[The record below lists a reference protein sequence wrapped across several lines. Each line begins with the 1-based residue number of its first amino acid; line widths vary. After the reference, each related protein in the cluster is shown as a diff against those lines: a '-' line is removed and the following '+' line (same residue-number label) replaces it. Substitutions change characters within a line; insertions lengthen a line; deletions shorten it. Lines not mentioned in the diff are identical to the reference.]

1 MPQITIVSESLER
14 LQGFLIGIEWTNDSA
29 LSLVAVDAQQQ
40 TALLCDQDADEDR
53 HWRLGPCGLEA
64 MADERDL

>member
-1 MPQITIVSESLER
+1 MAQITVVSESLER

-29 LSLVAVDAQQQ
+29 LSLIALDPQQR

-53 HWRLGPCGLEA
+53 QWRLGPCGLEA
-64 MADERDL
+64 IERGHER

>member
-29 LSLVAVDAQQQ
+29 LSLIRVDAQQR

-64 MADERDL
+64 MAEEHDL

>member
-1 MPQITIVSESLER
+1 MARITIVSESLER

-29 LSLVAVDAQQQ
+29 LSLITVDPQQH

-53 HWRLGPCGLEA
+53 HWRLGPYGLEA
-64 MADERDL
+64 IADGHDR

>member
-1 MPQITIVSESLER
+1 MAQIIVVSESLER

-29 LSLVAVDAQQQ
+29 LSLIRVDAQQHS
-40 TALLCDQDADEDR
+40 ALLCDQDADEDR

-64 MADERDL
+64 MAGERDL

>member
-1 MPQITIVSESLER
+1 MAQIIVVSESLER

-29 LSLVAVDAQQQ
+29 LSLIRVDAQQR

-64 MADERDL
+64 MVDERGL